1 MKKRLGTIGLSVVLS
16 LFVAACVSPGA
27 KAPKTASGKG
37 ISMYVLINRGITRS
51 MTNNQVKNRNQ
62 VGKWMERDLPALL
75 KKAGYK
81 PRLITRRSQYKSSG
95 NAYLLVVKITSYNP
109 GAKAARMFVGYGA
122 GATSMKTHYELY
134 GKGRRR
140 ILADDLGV
148 GSGRDWRNVIRKIDT
163 LTVRAVSQKLNQ
175 RTR

>member
-1 MKKRLGTIGLSVVLS
+1 MKKRLGTIGLSVVLF
-16 LFVAACVSPGA
+16 LFVAACASSGA

-37 ISMYVLINRGITRS
+37 ITMYVIIDRGITRS
-51 MTNNQVKNRNQ
+51 MTDYQIKNRNQ
-62 VGKWMERDLPALL
+62 VGTWMEQDLPALL

-81 PRLITRRSQYKSSG
+81 PRLITRRSQYKRSGSS
-95 NAYLLVVKITSYNP
+95 YLLVVKITSYNP

-148 GSGRDWRNVIRKIDT
+148 GSSRGWRNVIRKIDT
-163 LTVRAVSQKLNQ
+163 LTVRAVSEKLSQ